1 MKTTTAMK
9 DTILIDVVDKIFFWF
24 FLTKSKKK
32 NKKSL

>member
-24 FLTKSKKK
+24 FLKL
-32 NKKSL
+32 NKKQKQKE